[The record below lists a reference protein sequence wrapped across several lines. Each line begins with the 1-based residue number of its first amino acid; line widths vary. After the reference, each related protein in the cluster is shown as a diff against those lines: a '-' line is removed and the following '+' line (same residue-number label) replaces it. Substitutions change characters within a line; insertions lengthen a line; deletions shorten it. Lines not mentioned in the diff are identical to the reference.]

1 MSLPLRLALATA
13 LGLGGAATGVAA
25 VALHTETWGW
35 PLAVL
40 AAVAVTASLPATW
53 WGRPP
58 WCLGWGG
65 TVLGASFARPE
76 GDYVISADLPGYGLL
91 AVALASLVVGVL
103 ALTPRRARADTGSG
117 GPPP

>member
-1 MSLPLRLALATA
+1 MKLAFRLALTAA

-25 VALHTETWGW
+25 VAVHTETWGW

-40 AAVAVTASLPATW
+40 SAVAVAVALPAAR
-53 WGRPP
+53 WGRSP

-91 AVALASLVVGVL
+91 AVAFASVVTGVL
-103 ALTPRRARADTGSG
+103 VLAPRRARADTGRG